1 MKKYV
6 LIIALIVGGLT
17 ACSDWLDVQPKTSI
31 KGKDLFSS
39 ESGFKDVL
47 TGFYLSMGS
56 TEIYA
61 KEMTYGYLDLLA
73 GNYDNYPGEVNATDR
88 YDYESTYAGTKDAI
102 YSKMYN
108 IIANINNFL
117 RYLDENRS
125 VITTENYY
133 EVMKGEALGL
143 RAFLHFDLLRLF
155 GPVYSVNPQ
164 GQAIPYRTT
173 FDNEATP
180 VLSAEEVVNLV
191 LDDLHEA
198 DTLLEEH
205 DSYDFVRSSFGN
217 ASDDPFLRMR
227 MLRMNTCAVKA
238 MLARVYCYKGDDASK
253 AEAVR
258 YAQTVIDADEYF
270 ALDEGHS
277 YLNRWPEHIFS
288 LNIDDFAS
296 ILDAQYRT
304 ILSQNVQN
312 SEADFIM
319 RTQSN
324 FVLQYERG
332 GIGLTDWRA
341 NIEAFLNT
349 GNAFS
354 TEYVICQ
361 KYNQNSYED
370 AYRGKDI
377 VPLIRLPEM
386 YYIIAECG
394 TPEESA
400 SALNVV
406 RESRGIAYANAIQ
419 PAANYDQPKTDF
431 QYDNTQTTR
440 TYEVMKEYQKE
451 YFSEGQ
457 LWFFYKRHNFR
468 TFFTCPLNDVRSSYQ
483 WPLPDNET
491 LFGNNN

>member
-1 MKKYV
+1 
-6 LIIALIVGGLT
+6 
-17 ACSDWLDVQPKTSI
+17 
-31 KGKDLFSS
+31 
-39 ESGFKDVL
+39 
-47 TGFYLSMGS
+47 MGS

-227 MLRMNTCAVKA
+227 MLRMNTYAVKA

-258 YAQTVIDADEYF
+258 YAQMVIDADEYF

-296 ILDAQYRT
+296 ILDAQYLTEVTPQSNR
-304 ILSQNVQN
+304 
-312 SEADFIM
+312 ADFIM
-319 RTQSN
+319 RTQLN
-324 FVLQYERG
+324 FRMQFETE
-332 GIGLTDWRA
+332 GIGLTDFRGSLGD
-341 NIEAFLNT
+341 AFLET
-349 GNAFS
+349 TTFDQP
-354 TEYVICQ
+354 YVICR
-361 KYNQNSYED
+361 KYVQSG
-370 AYRGKDI
+370 YRDNYSGMD
-377 VPLIRLPEM
+377 VLPLIRLPE
-386 YYIIAECG
+386 
-394 TPEESA
+394 
-400 SALNVV
+400 V
-406 RESRGIAYANAIQ
+406 RLICQSVG
-419 PAANYDQPKTDF
+419 
-431 QYDNTQTTR
+431 
-440 TYEVMKEYQKE
+440 
-451 YFSEGQ
+451 
-457 LWFFYKRHNFR
+457 LFR
-468 TFFTCPLNDVRSSYQ
+468 V
-483 WPLPDNET
+483 
-491 LFGNNN
+491 

>member
-227 MLRMNTCAVKA
+227 MLRMNTYAVKA

-312 SEADFIM
+312 SEADL
-319 RTQSN
+319 S
-324 FVLQYERG
+324 
-332 GIGLTDWRA
+332 
-341 NIEAFLNT
+341 
-349 GNAFS
+349 S
-354 TEYVICQ
+354 TKMI
-361 KYNQNSYED
+361 
-370 AYRGKDI
+370 
-377 VPLIRLPEM
+377 
-386 YYIIAECG
+386 
-394 TPEESA
+394 
-400 SALNVV
+400 
-406 RESRGIAYANAIQ
+406 
-419 PAANYDQPKTDF
+419 
-431 QYDNTQTTR
+431 
-440 TYEVMKEYQKE
+440 
-451 YFSEGQ
+451 
-457 LWFFYKRHNFR
+457 
-468 TFFTCPLNDVRSSYQ
+468 
-483 WPLPDNET
+483 
-491 LFGNNN
+491 

>member
-227 MLRMNTCAVKA
+227 MLRMNTYAVKA

-431 QYDNTQTTR
+431 QYDNMQTTR

>member
-39 ESGFKDVL
+39 DSGFKDVL

-227 MLRMNTCAVKA
+227 MLRMNTYAVKA

-258 YAQTVIDADEYF
+258 YAQMVIDADEYF

-296 ILDAQYRT
+296 ILDAQYLTEVTPQSNR
-304 ILSQNVQN
+304 
-312 SEADFIM
+312 ADFIM
-319 RTQSN
+319 RTQLN
-324 FVLQYERG
+324 FRMQFETE
-332 GIGLTDWRA
+332 GIGLTDFRGSLGD
-341 NIEAFLNT
+341 AFLET
-349 GNAFS
+349 TTFDQP
-354 TEYVICQ
+354 YVICR
-361 KYNQNSYED
+361 KYVQSG
-370 AYRGKDI
+370 YRDNYSGMD
-377 VPLIRLPEM
+377 VLPLIRLPEM

-400 SALNVV
+400 SALNTV
-406 RESRGIAYANAIQ
+406 RENRGIAMGNAIQ